1 MRRNDGFTLVEIMV
15 VIIVIAVLATLV
27 APNAFQH
34 VGRAKDAT
42 ARAQVEMLS
51 AAVEAYRLDND
62 RYPTT
67 EQGLAALR
75 AAPAGEPRARAWRG
89 PYLRRDVPADPW
101 GRPYLYRS
109 PGAANPEGYDLLT
122 LGRDG
127 VEGGEGEDADVLSWR

>member
-1 MRRNDGFTLVEIMV
+1 MEIMV

-34 VGRAKDAT
+34 VGRARDAT
-42 ARAQVEMLS
+42 ARTQVEMLS

-67 EQGLAALR
+67 EQGLSALR
-75 AAPAGEPRARAWRG
+75 EAPAAEPRARAWRG

-109 PGAANPEGYDLLT
+109 PGVANPQGYDLLT